1 MSATTDLDV
10 PGCWPSLPLDAW
22 RDTYETLHLWTQI
35 VGKVRLALTP
45 LVNHWWNVSLY
56 VDARGLTT
64 SPIPWQERTFEVRF
78 DFGQHELVL
87 HVSDGD
93 TRAMPLAPRS
103 VADFYAAFMDL
114 LHACGIDVE
123 IWTTPV
129 EIPDPIPFERDHGH
143 ASYDRESVERF
154 FRILVTVDRLFKV
167 FRAGFVGKCSPV
179 HFFWGSFDL
188 AVTRFSGQRA
198 PSREGADA
206 VMREAYSHE
215 ASSVGFWPGGSG
227 VSGAAFYAY
236 FAPEPAGFA
245 TAKVS
250 PDAAYYDPQLGE
262 FLLMYDA
269 LREAPSPSEALL
281 EFCRSSYDA
290 GARLAH
296 WDRSALQR

>member
-1 MSATTDLDV
+1 MTDHDA
-10 PGCWPSLPLDAW
+10 WPDLPLDAW
-22 RDTYETLHLWTQI
+22 EPTFATLHRWTQI
-35 VGKVRLALTP
+35 VGKVRLARTP
-45 LVNHWWNVSLY
+45 WINHSWHVVLY
-56 VDARGLTT
+56 PTSRGLTT
-64 SPIPWQERTFEVRF
+64 SPMADGVRTFDIDF
-78 DFGQHELVL
+78 DFVDHRLLVQT
-87 HVSDGD
+87 SDG
-93 TRAMPLAPRS
+93 RARGFALTPMP
-103 VADFYAAFMDL
+103 VAHFYARVLETLAALGIHVAIHGTPNEIEDATPFTDD
-114 LHACGIDVE
+114 HA
-123 IWTTPV
+123 
-129 EIPDPIPFERDHGH
+129 H
-143 ASYDRESVERF
+143 ASYDPDFVNRWW
-154 FRILVTVDRLFKV
+154 RIVARTTAVLQG
-167 FRAGFVGKCSPV
+167 FRARFIGKCSPI

-188 AVTRFSGQRA
+188 AVTRFSGRRA
-198 PSREGADA
+198 PRHPGGIPHLPDA
-206 VMREAYSHE
+206 VTREAYSHE
-215 ASSVGFWPGGSG
+215 VSSVGFWPGGSG